1 MWQLKTNNDNK
12 RIYVN
17 QATGSVCTQTM
28 CYTDK
33 DGNKWYSFD
42 DLLSLPYTRN
52 FAATKVSSLYALGL
66 SKDDLFGYIN
76 NIKSLAKSADKEKY
90 EKIYAA
96 TLDFEN
102 KANSATDAIKQMSA
116 LACIYYTLNDEPI
129 DGFDNNL
136 QIKKMS
142 ILEADIEAHSFFLQ
156 HQVKAT
162 EDYMRSL
169 KLLSQIALP
178 TEINHLSVLKTKLN
192 EQQNQKEV

>member
-1 MWQLKTNNDNK
+1 MWQLKTNEPTK

-33 DGNKWYSFD
+33 EGNKWWQFD

-66 SKDDLFGYIN
+66 SKDDLNSHIN
-76 NIKSLAKSADKEKY
+76 GLKSILKSADKDKY
-90 EKIYAA
+90 EKAYALV
-96 TLDFEN
+96 LDFEN

-142 ILEADIEAHSFFLQ
+142 LMEGDLEMHSFFLKQ
-156 HQVKAT
+156 QIEVT
-162 EDYMRSL
+162 ENYMKSL
-169 KLLSQIALP
+169 NLLSKIVLP
-178 TEINHLSVLKTKLN
+178 TEIELLDHSSLKLN
-192 EQQNQKEV
+192 EPQNQNVT